1 MMGSFAIVMVDK
13 QPYLRLASGS
23 AQIDMVLTQENI
35 HSLISLLE
43 TVSQIM
49 KDNEEECLER

>member
-1 MMGSFAIVMVDK
+1 MGSYAIIMVDN
-13 QPYLRLASGS
+13 QPYLRLASGN
-23 AQIDMVLTQENI
+23 AHIDMALTQDTV

-49 KDNEEECLER
+49 KDNEEECLGR

>member
-1 MMGSFAIVMVDK
+1 MGSFAIVMVDK